1 MHTLEIIREATEAGR
16 NAYLN
21 GQSIY
26 DCPHSPMTENLQ
38 VIAWEKGWRE
48 QQGNQK

>member
-1 MHTLEIIREATEAGR
+1 MHTLQIIREAMEEGR
-16 NAYLN
+16 KAYLN

-48 QQGNQK
+48 QEVAQK